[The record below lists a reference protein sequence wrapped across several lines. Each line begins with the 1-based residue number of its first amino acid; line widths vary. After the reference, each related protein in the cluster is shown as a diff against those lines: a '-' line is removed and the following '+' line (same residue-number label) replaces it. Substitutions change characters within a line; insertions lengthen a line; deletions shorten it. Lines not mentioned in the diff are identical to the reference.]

1 MLSDFKRYVDPMGFV
16 LWAVFTTILL
26 IGGCSVTSMDASTS
40 KALDACKEIE
50 NEFTRADC
58 IVRVA
63 ETDPDK

>member
-1 MLSDFKRYVDPMGFV
+1 
-16 LWAVFTTILL
+16 
-26 IGGCSVTSMDASTS
+26 MDASTS